1 MSNSPTLSR
10 ISLAGLLLIVASAAQ
25 ASIVTCASR
34 NDSYQSCPVDTSHGV
49 RLSRQLS
56 SQGCW
61 EGDTWGYDRNRIW
74 VNRGCRAEF
83 EVGATSSSA
92 SSANNAIAAA
102 AVVGI
107 AAAAIIASNKHD
119 DHHKNKQKDSYDD
132 TYDYGY
138 SNSHYDNYY
147 DRYDDG
153 YYANTRY
160 GYNGYRGDPRRV
172 FNCESRGDRKN
183 YCDIPKRGHVEVYK
197 QLSASPCTYGRSW
210 GVDGNSVWVTKGC
223 RAEFAVF

>member
-1 MSNSPTLSR
+1 MSHSKTIAR
-10 ISLAGLLLIVASAAQ
+10 ISLVGLLLIAASAQ
-25 ASIVTCASR
+25 ASIVTCESR
-34 NDSYQSCPVDTSHGV
+34 NDAYQSCPVDTSRGV

-61 EGDTWGYDRNRIW
+61 EGDTWGYERNMIW

-107 AAAAIIASNKHD
+107 AAAAIVAHNKHD
-119 DHHKNKQKDSYDD
+119 DQHHNKHKDSYDD
-132 TYDYGY
+132 TYNYGY
-138 SNSHYDNYY
+138 NNSHYDSYY